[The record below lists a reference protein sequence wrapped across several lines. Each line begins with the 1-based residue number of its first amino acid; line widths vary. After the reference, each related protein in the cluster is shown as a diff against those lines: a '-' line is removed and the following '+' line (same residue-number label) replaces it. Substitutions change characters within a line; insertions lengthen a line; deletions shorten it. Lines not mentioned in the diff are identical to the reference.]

1 MRGEYT
7 LLLTG
12 IIIFLMAIFKY
23 HSPQLIEIESFCDP
37 YKHICVHCPI
47 MKSSKV
53 LKKFDDIESII
64 RRNSS
69 FRVLFCDKELM
80 LTKKSCASFLELVD
94 NNLEFEESSQILSN

>member
-1 MRGEYT
+1 
-7 LLLTG
+7 
-12 IIIFLMAIFKY
+12 
-23 HSPQLIEIESFCDP
+23 
-37 YKHICVHCPI
+37 

-69 FRVLFCDKELM
+69 FRVLFCDKEFM